1 MLAAFAVALLALLAI
16 GCEHRTQE
24 APAASE
30 AGASLVATAGYG
42 ERELLS
48 TRVAPGQSVMR
59 ALRGATDVRTAFAGG
74 FVSEMLGV
82 ASDPSG
88 PADWFFY
95 VDGIGSSVGAKD
107 VRVGDGD
114 AVWWDHRDWGDLPEA
129 PAVVGSWPAPL
140 ARPGGDGP
148 QVAADA
154 PLRDVLAEAGA
165 RITGDASPWR
175 ARVGAS
181 DELARRDPA
190 WARALRDPDRAG
202 LTVAIEDGAVTAV
215 PPGGGAR
222 EPVPGARALVAAVPT
237 GDVPEEGV
245 LVVVAGLDASA
256 ADAAA
261 QAVAADPGILRG
273 RYAVAFDGAGVALRA
288 GGRSTP

>member
-1 MLAAFAVALLALLAI
+1 VLAALAVALLALLAI
-16 GCEHRTQE
+16 GCEHRSQQ

-30 AGASLVATAGYG
+30 AGGSLVVTAGYG

-59 ALRGATDVRTAFAGG
+59 GLRGATDVRTVFAGG

-95 VDGIGSSVGAKD
+95 VDGIGSPVGAKD
-107 VRVGDGD
+107 VTVDDGD
-114 AVWWDHRDWGDLPEA
+114 AIWWDHRDWGDLPEV

-140 ARPGGDGP
+140 ARPGGGGP
-148 QVAADA
+148 DVAADP
-154 PLRDVLAEAGA
+154 PLRDALAEAGA
-165 RITGDASPWR
+165 RLTAGASPWR

-181 DELARRDPA
+181 DDLARRDPA
-190 WARALRDPDRAG
+190 WRRALDDPERAG
-202 LTVAIEDGAVTAV
+202 LTVAIEGGAVTAL
-215 PPGGGAR
+215 PPGGGRRVA
-222 EPVPGARALVAAVPT
+222 VPGARALAAAVPT
-237 GDVPEEGV
+237 GDQPEEGV
-245 LVVVAGLDASA
+245 LVVVAGLDAAA

-261 QAVAADPGILRG
+261 RAIVDDPAILRQ
-273 RYAVAFDGAGVALRA
+273 RYAIAFDGEGVPLRA
-288 GGRSTP
+288 GGRSAP

>member
-1 MLAAFAVALLALLAI
+1 VLAAFAVALLALLVI
-16 GCEHRTQE
+16 GCEQRSQD
-24 APAASE
+24 APAVSE
-30 AGASLVATAGYG
+30 PGASLVATAGYG
-42 ERELLS
+42 GRELLS

-59 ALRGATDVRTAFAGG
+59 GLRGAIDVDTAFAGG

-107 VRVGDGD
+107 VAVDDGD
-114 AVWWDHRDWGDLPEA
+114 AIWWDHRDWGDLPEA

-140 ARPGGDGP
+140 ARPGGGGP
-148 QVAADA
+148 DVAADA

-165 RITGDASPWR
+165 RLTTGESPWR

-181 DELARRDPA
+181 DDLERRDPA
-190 WARALRDPDRAG
+190 WRRALEDPDRAG
-202 LTVAIEDGAVTAV
+202 LTVAIEDGAVTAL
-215 PPGGGAR
+215 PSGGGR
-222 EPVPGARALVAAVPT
+222 RVPVPDARALVAAVPT
-237 GDVPEEGV
+237 GDRPEDGV
-245 LVVVAGLDASA
+245 LMVVAGLDAGA

-261 QAVAADPGILRG
+261 RAIAADPGILRL
-273 RYAVAFDGAGVALRA
+273 RYAVAFDGDGVPLRA

>member
-1 MLAAFAVALLALLAI
+1 VLAVVAAALLALLAI
-16 GCEHRTQE
+16 GCEHRSQE

-30 AGASLVATAGYG
+30 AGASLVVTAGYG

-59 ALRGATDVRTAFAGG
+59 GLRGATDVQTAFAGG

-82 ASDPSG
+82 ASEPSG

-107 VRVGDGD
+107 VAIGDGD

-140 ARPGGDGP
+140 VRPGGGGP
-148 QVAADA
+148 EVAADA
-154 PLRDVLAEAGA
+154 PLRDALAEAGA
-165 RITGDASPWR
+165 RLTDGESPWR

-190 WARALRDPDRAG
+190 WRRALEDPDRAG
-202 LTVAIEDGAVTAV
+202 LTVAIEDREVTAL
-215 PPGGGAR
+215 PPGGGR
-222 EPVPGARALVAAVPT
+222 RVPVPGARALAAAVPT
-237 GDVPEEGV
+237 GDRPEDGV
-245 LVVVAGLDASA
+245 LVVVAGLDAAA

-261 QAVAADPGILRG
+261 RAIADDPAILRQ
-273 RYAVAFDGAGVALRA
+273 RYAVAFDGDGAPVRA
-288 GGRSTP
+288 GGRSAP